1 MDEPND
7 RAAYYSFLIT
17 LLAEAG
23 LQLEADGDC
32 PHSVRYGEHLAEIRH
47 ALEVAA
53 VAAHFILADLKS
65 DPDGAQPMLARA
77 DDTVLH

>member
-1 MDEPND
+1 MDQPND
-7 RAAYYSFLIT
+7 RAAYYRFLIK
-17 LLAEAG
+17 LLAEAS
-23 LQLEADGDC
+23 LQLEADASC

-65 DPDGAQPMLARA
+65 DPDGTQVALAGVG
-77 DDTVLH
+77 DVILH